1 MTIPANTTDYD
12 ALLTVYGDTE
22 VEDHEYFVVGIS
34 EPISGFTGPMTTARE
49 LTDRYEALVA
59 EEKDLA
65 DSQLSII
72 TQAEIRKHKSL
83 AFRKATLLDE
93 LFEFL
98 RTDPTAQA
106 AINTFDQVVGQ
117 KIINE
122 AHRQAQRTRLV
133 DVAMA
138 ATAVLR
144 GFRPN

>member
-1 MTIPANTTDYD
+1 
-12 ALLTVYGDTE
+12 
-22 VEDHEYFVVGIS
+22 
-34 EPISGFTGPMTTARE
+34 MTTSRDLAARYDE
-49 LTDRYEALVA
+49 LVA
-59 EEKDLA
+59 EETDLFRSKL
-65 DSQLSII
+65 DTI
-72 TQAEIRKHKSL
+72 TQAEARKGI

-93 LFEFL
+93 LFTFL

-106 AINTFDQVVGQ
+106 VVNTFDQVVGQ

>member
-1 MTIPANTTDYD
+1 
-12 ALLTVYGDTE
+12 
-22 VEDHEYFVVGIS
+22 
-34 EPISGFTGPMTTARE
+34 MTTARE
-49 LTDRYEALVA
+49 LTARYEALVA

-65 DSQLSII
+65 DSQLDLI
-72 TQAEIRKHKSL
+72 TKAEIRKGL

-93 LFEFL
+93 LFTFL